1 MVTLLYKY
9 LSLPQFFTGAN
20 PTQVR
25 KGIMIAVETV
35 VKELKEQSKP
45 VSDAEEIA
53 QVMVTAWLFIV
64 IHQVPVDCMIILS
77 YPN

>member
-1 MVTLLYKY
+1 MLYYKPPRLLCK
-9 LSLPQFFTGAN
+9 LSGAN

-35 VKELKEQSKP
+35 VAELKAMSKP

-53 QVMVTAWLFIV
+53 QVNVRFLFG
-64 IHQVPVDCMIILS
+64 ILRGS
-77 YPN
+77 VNTKQAAENS